1 MAALGKLAGQRDPKV
16 GLCSNCKR
24 ASILTS
30 AKGFSYWR
38 CGRAD
43 SDAAFRRY
51 PTLPVED
58 CAGFEFG
65 SPQTRNLPADQ
76 ERDPML
82 GSRDA
87 ASDSKG
93 FAR

>member
-1 MAALGKLAGQRDPKV
+1 MAALGELAGQRDPKV
-16 GLCSNCKR
+16 GLCSICKR
-24 ASILTS
+24 ASILAS

-58 CAGFEFG
+58 CAGFELG
-65 SPQTRNLPADQ
+65 SPQTRNLPAD
-76 ERDPML
+76 
-82 GSRDA
+82 
-87 ASDSKG
+87 
-93 FAR
+93 